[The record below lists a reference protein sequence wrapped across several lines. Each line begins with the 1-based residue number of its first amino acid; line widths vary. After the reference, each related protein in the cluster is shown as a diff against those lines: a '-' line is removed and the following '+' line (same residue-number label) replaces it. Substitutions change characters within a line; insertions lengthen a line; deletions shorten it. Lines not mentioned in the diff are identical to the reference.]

1 MTSARRTRVTA
12 GSKAQSKRRGSVK
25 ATPLGLM
32 ILALLSE
39 RPMHP
44 YEMQRLM
51 TARGDDRVVRVQRG
65 SLYPAVDRL
74 EAAGLVE
81 AETTEREGRR
91 PERTVY
97 RVTDEGRATGVAWIT
112 EMMARVKDEYPEFAA
127 ALSFV
132 AMLDSRATEA
142 ALSRRKAQLGG
153 QIEEYQATCEYLT
166 GKLPRL
172 FMVELEYALAMRR
185 AERAFVDGLLAD
197 IRDGFVWD
205 AERVRQ
211 WYLETVEHGELP
223 DAATGFRPDAIERDE
238 SGEGPTMPG

>member
-1 MTSARRTRVTA
+1 MTSARRTRMGA
-12 GSKAQSKRRGSVK
+12 DKRPPTKRAGSVK

-74 EAAGLVE
+74 ETAGLVS

-97 RVTDEGRATGVAWIT
+97 RITDEGRATGVAWIT
-112 EMMARVKDEYPEFAA
+112 EMVARVKDEYPEFGA

-142 ALSRRKAQLGG
+142 AMSRRKAQLGG
-153 QIEEYQATCEYLT
+153 QIEEYQATLEYLA
-166 GKLPRL
+166 GK
-172 FMVELEYALAMRR
+172 
-185 AERAFVDGLLAD
+185 
-197 IRDGFVWD
+197 
-205 AERVRQ
+205 
-211 WYLETVEHGELP
+211 
-223 DAATGFRPDAIERDE
+223 
-238 SGEGPTMPG
+238 

>member
-153 QIEEYQATCEYLT
+153 QIEEYQATCEYLN

-172 FMVELEYALAMRR
+172 FMIELEYALAMRR
-185 AERAFVDGLLAD
+185 AERTFVDGLLAD

-205 AERVRQ
+205 ADQVQQ
-211 WYLETVEHGELP
+211 WYLETVERGELP
-223 DAATGFRPDAIERDE
+223 ESATGHRPDTDDRDVLE
-238 SGEGPTMPG
+238 DHREPT